1 MEMIHLERD
10 SATVRLTETD
20 LVILANAINETQNA
34 IEAWEFPIRVGADL
48 AEAEALRQRLS
59 SLLASMKAHHK
70 T

>member
-1 MEMIHLERD
+1 MEMIHLEHD
-10 SATVRLTETD
+10 SATVRLTESD

-34 IEAWEFPIRVGADL
+34 IEAWEFPIRVGGDL

-59 SLLASMKAHHK
+59 SLLASMKAYK